1 MDKVYTR
8 FQTKPAKKPDP
19 MGRRMPSLYKGVP
32 RQVADRM
39 WKLMHTP
46 VADRDLQISE
56 WAGGGGVGGGYP
68 DSEIRGA
75 RWSQNK
81 YFSALRASFW
91 SKNKGGAWLPGPSPG
106 SAMPTVRDL
115 DRKWLGYWQR
125 LLVT

>member
-19 MGRRMPSLYKGVP
+19 MGRRMPSLYRGVP
-32 RQVADRM
+32 RRVADRM

-56 WAGGGGVGGGYP
+56 WGGGGVGGGYP

-81 YFSALRASFW
+81 YFSALRVSFW
-91 SKNKGGAWLPGPSPG
+91 SKNKGGLSTR

-125 LLVT
+125 LLLT

>member
-32 RQVADRM
+32 RRVADRM

-56 WAGGGGVGGGYP
+56 WGGGGVGGSYP

-91 SKNKGGAWLPGPSPG
+91 SKNKGGGLASRPLPWIRHAHRS
-106 SAMPTVRDL
+106 
-115 DRKWLGYWQR
+115 
-125 LLVT
+125 